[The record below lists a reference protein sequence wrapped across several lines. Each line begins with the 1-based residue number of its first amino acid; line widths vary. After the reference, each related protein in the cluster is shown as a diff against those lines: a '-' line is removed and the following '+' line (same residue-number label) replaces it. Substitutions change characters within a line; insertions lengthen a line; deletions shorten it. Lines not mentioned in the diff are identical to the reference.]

1 MCGVLEEYS
10 SPSTRCRV
18 DPKLSMIDVEV
29 VNSMLLIR
37 NGVDLISTVTGFKS
51 VVLDATTSVDLKGN
65 SVESDVG
72 NI

>member
-1 MCGVLEEYS
+1 
-10 SPSTRCRV
+10 
-18 DPKLSMIDVEV
+18 MIDVEV

-37 NGVDLISTVTGFKS
+37 NGVDLISTTVTGFKS
-51 VVLDATTSVDLKGN
+51 VVLDATTSVDLEGN

>member
-1 MCGVLEEYS
+1 
-10 SPSTRCRV
+10 
-18 DPKLSMIDVEV
+18 MIDVEV
-29 VNSMLLIR
+29 VNSMLVIR

-51 VVLDATTSVDLKGN
+51 VVLDATTSVDLEGN